1 MLNRRGR
8 RFVDEGEDQN
18 LFTYAKFGRAILG
31 EPGARGY
38 QLFDSKVLHL
48 LEPRYST
55 SKPITAH
62 SMRELIAQLDI
73 DDREAAL
80 KTVETYNSAQRT
92 TKTFDPTQKD
102 GHATRGLD
110 IDKTNWATRLDQPP
124 YFAYSVT
131 GGITFT
137 FGGLRI
143 NDKAQVIGTDFRP
156 LPGLYTCGEM
166 VGGLFYD
173 NYPAGTGLVSG
184 ATFGRIAGRHA
195 AAFAM
200 D

>member
-1 MLNRRGR
+1 MINRRGR

-18 LFTYAKFGRAILG
+18 LYTYAKFGRAILA
-31 EPGARGY
+31 EPGAKGY

-55 SKPITAH
+55 SKPIVAQ
-62 SMRELIAQLDI
+62 SVKELLAQLDI
-73 DDREAAL
+73 DDKEQAL
-80 KTVETYNSAQRT
+80 KTVEEFNAAQRT
-92 TKTFDPTQKD
+92 NKSFDPTRKD
-102 GHATRGLD
+102 GHSTRGLG
-110 IDKTNWATRLDQPP
+110 IDKTNWAVKLDTPP

-137 FGGLRI
+137 FGGLKI
-143 NDKAQVIGTDFRP
+143 NENAEVIGTDWRP
-156 LPGLYTCGEM
+156 LPGLFTCGEM

-184 ATFGRIAGRHA
+184 ATFGRIAGRNA
-195 AAFAM
+195 ARLAQA
-200 D
+200 